1 MKKLSIMEM
10 LNKIK
15 QTMGIGLM
23 LLFLIMSFWTKDIM
37 TERMLISLSFVFLIV
52 ALRPITINK
61 QSRKNEF

>member
-1 MKKLSIMEM
+1 MEM

-37 TERMLISLSFVFLIV
+37 TERLFVSLSFVFLII
-52 ALRPITINK
+52 AIRPFAINN
-61 QSRKNEF
+61 QS

>member
-1 MKKLSIMEM
+1 M

-23 LLFLIMSFWTKDIM
+23 LFFLIMSFWAKDIM

-61 QSRKNEF
+61 QTRKNEF

>member
-1 MKKLSIMEM
+1 MEM

-23 LLFLIMSFWTKDIM
+23 LLFLIMSFWAKDIM

-61 QSRKNEF
+61 QSRKN

>member
-1 MKKLSIMEM
+1 MEM

>member
-1 MKKLSIMEM
+1 MEM

-23 LLFLIMSFWTKDIM
+23 LLFLIKSFWAKDIM

-61 QSRKNEF
+61 QSRKN

>member
-1 MKKLSIMEM
+1 MEI

-23 LLFLIMSFWTKDIM
+23 LLFLIMSFWAKDIM
-37 TERMLISLSFVFLIV
+37 TERMLISFSFVFLIV

-61 QSRKNEF
+61 QSRNN